1 MPTDL
6 RRAIE
11 NALEMVEKAVTD
23 KHIAVVI
30 TMAEE
35 LSHPNIDGAMMEQV
49 FQNIF
54 RNAVDAMEEGGQLR
68 ISARDN
74 GGATSAVVIEIADN
88 GCGMDEEAL
97 SHLFNPFFT
106 QKRYGTGL
114 GMTQVKKI
122 IDLHKGNID
131 VESRKGE
138 GTKIVI
144 TLPMNI

>member
-1 MPTDL
+1 
-6 RRAIE
+6 
-11 NALEMVEKAVTD
+11 
-23 KHIAVVI
+23 
-30 TMAEE
+30 
-35 LSHPNIDGAMMEQV
+35 MEQV

-88 GCGMDEEAL
+88 GCGMDEEVL

-138 GTKIVI
+138 GTNIVI